1 MITVVGSN
9 TVDYFSY
16 SKRLPKP
23 GETFY
28 GDEMMITA
36 GGKGANQAAAAA
48 RLGAQTCY
56 LSKVGGEDRYVDV
69 VLGVLK
75 WAGVDVSKVE
85 SVPGVYCG
93 AGYVMINTET
103 AQNCIIILKGANAF
117 ISKEYIDQH
126 KDDIIN
132 AKICMVEYMI
142 PIDSAQYAIEMAR
155 KHGVLTMVNPA
166 PAAPTSDEFY
176 KNIDI
181 ITPNEVEAKDLTGI
195 EIVSTDS
202 AAKAAAFFHHKGVK
216 QVVITLGERG
226 VFVSDGNNTTMIPPY
241 TVKAIDTSG
250 AGDAFNGALAY
261 SLWKGQDLITAAHFA
276 NAAAAVSV
284 TRKGTMASMPTL
296 PEVMAQMNR
305 K

>member
-16 SKRLPKP
+16 SKRLPMP

-28 GDEMMITA
+28 GDEMMITS

-48 RLGAQTCY
+48 RLGAETCY

-69 VLGVLK
+69 VLDGLK

-85 SVPGVYCG
+85 SVPGAYCG
-93 AGYVMINTET
+93 AGYVMINTVT

-117 ISKEYIDQH
+117 ISREYIDKH
-126 KDDIIN
+126 KEDIIN

-142 PIDSAQYAIEMAR
+142 PIDSAQYAIELAR
-155 KHGVLTMVNPA
+155 KNNVLTMVNPA
-166 PAAPTSDEFY
+166 PAASTSDEFY

-195 EIVSTDS
+195 EIVNKSS
-202 AAKAAAFFHHKGVK
+202 AVKAAAFFHKKGVK

-226 VFVSDGNNTTMIPPY
+226 VFVSDGNMITLIPAY
-241 TVKAIDTSG
+241 SVKAIDTSG

-261 SLWKGQDLITAAHFA
+261 GLWKGQDLITAARFA
-276 NAAAAVSV
+276 NAAASVSV

-296 PEVMAQMNR
+296 SEVLERLN